1 MDQNTLRAASRWLTF
16 LVLVLLSAAPA
27 AGLLWD
33 GLYQD
38 HPFVRAAWQGNDLV
52 TLLFAVPLLGF
63 TLIRTMSGFRRANLI
78 RLAVLDY
85 ALYTYAFYLYAAAFN
100 AFFLVYSLLM
110 TLSLLGLIFG
120 LIEIEPQGIK
130 NRFRDRTPVR
140 WIGGYQIFVALGLTT
155 IYIIQA
161 GDFILSGRI
170 PEIVLKTN
178 HVTYIVPAL
187 DLTFVIPWLLLGGI
201 WIWQRKP
208 WGYVISVIMVVKGVL
223 YMLAL
228 AVVSASTMQA
238 GFPESAAEIPL
249 WGVLWLGFLVSGVL
263 LWVNSQEREPGTG
276 CLPDVLSD
284 EHPFGA

>member
-1 MDQNTLRAASRWLTF
+1 MDQNTLRTASRWLTF

-38 HPFVRAAWQGNDLV
+38 IPFVRAAWLGNDLV
-52 TLLFAVPLLGF
+52 TLLFAVPLLGIA
-63 TLIRTMSGFRRANLI
+63 LIRSMSGFPRANLI
-78 RLAVLDY
+78 RLGVLDY

-120 LIEIEPQGIK
+120 LIEIQPEQVK
-130 NRFRDRTPVR
+130 SLFRERTPVR
-140 WIGGYQIFVALGLTT
+140 WIGGYQIFVALGLSAV
-155 IYIIQA
+155 YLLQA
-161 GDFILSGRI
+161 AAFILRGQI
-170 PEIVLKTN
+170 PEIILKTN
-178 HVTYIVPAL
+178 HVTHIVPAL
-187 DLTFVIPWLLLGGI
+187 DLTFVVPWLLLGGI

-208 WGYVISVIMVVKGVL
+208 WGYVISAVMVVKGVL

-228 AVVSASTMQA
+228 TVASFSGVQA

-249 WGVLWLGFLVSGVL
+249 WGTLWLGFVITGIVML
-263 LWVNSQEREPGTG
+263 VNSQQGQPHDQQVVEIPAD
-276 CLPDVLSD
+276 P
-284 EHPFGA
+284 AQ